1 LYRAKLALATA
12 ARAPSQNCKA
22 AILAANEKETAAK
35 IAALQLAPSDTPA
48 TTETEF
54 AAGKRVGN

>member
-1 LYRAKLALATA
+1 
-12 ARAPSQNCKA
+12 
-22 AILAANEKETAAK
+22 LAADEKETAAK
-35 IAALQLAPSDTPA
+35 IATLQLAPGDTPA